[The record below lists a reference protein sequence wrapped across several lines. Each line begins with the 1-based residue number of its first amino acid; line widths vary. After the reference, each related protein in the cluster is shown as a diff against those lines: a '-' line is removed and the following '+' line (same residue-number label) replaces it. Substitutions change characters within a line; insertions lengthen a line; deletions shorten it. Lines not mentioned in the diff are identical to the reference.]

1 MMETEVTAQDGKFF
15 QNDTDKTAEFLIWL
29 KNKLDSRDVHRI
41 ILIDPY
47 IEEESILKF
56 VRCVGIWELLMKYI
70 QTVMRENRKNAKRIQ
85 GIRDI
90 RESLKLVIPPHFLV
104 KTSTHSANVLHDR
117 LLILVGKILNPSVY
131 ALTNS
136 LDSMAKKQSLL

>member
-1 MMETEVTAQDGKFF
+1 MGIAYEIY
-15 QNDTDKTAEFLIWL
+15 TDSYA
-29 KNKLDSRDVHRI
+29 
-41 ILIDPY
+41 
-47 IEEESILKF
+47 
-56 VRCVGIWELLMKYI
+56 GG
-70 QTVMRENRKNAKRIQ
+70 ENRKNAKRIQ

-117 LLILVGKILNPSVY
+117 LLILVGKSLNPSVY

-136 LDSMAKKQSLL
+136 QDSMAKKQSLL